1 MPTPPPF
8 HRLII
13 ARCGAIAR
21 EVLGEDGEVRVLAVF
36 EHTFYLACPHGIVC
50 VGPPDLVAGPINV
63 ATADERTWTSLAL
76 AVDDEGRITAG
87 LAMVGDT
94 LAIDVASGSTW
105 HPSPFPDFEP
115 DATARGIA
123 ALRKA
128 VAAECPSDGLASLV
142 FLPTAR
148 RPPAGIDAAS
158 AAAQPVAQLRDT
170 LPGVLRSGRWSAAAL
185 RAATLLIGLGPGFT
199 PSGDDLVGGLMLAL
213 TSAGRAPL
221 RNDLWHALRPE
232 LDDLT
237 TPPSAMHLSAAADG
251 MAAEP
256 IHHLLDDILRGGT
269 HAVGDRLAAV
279 TRLGHTSGWDIA
291 AGLILG
297 LEAVL
302 DAAR

>member
-1 MPTPPPF
+1 MTTSAPF
-8 HRLII
+8 QRLTI

-21 EVLGEDGEVRVLAVF
+21 EVLGDDGEVRVLAVF
-36 EHTFYLACPHGIVC
+36 ERTFYLACPHGIVC

-63 ATADERTWTSLAL
+63 ATADERTWASLAL
-76 AVDDEGRITAG
+76 AVDDEGEIAAG
-87 LAMVGDT
+87 MATVGDT
-94 LAIDVASGSTW
+94 LAIDVASGATW
-105 HPSPFPDFEP
+105 HPSPFPAFAP
-115 DATARGIA
+115 QAASRGVA
-123 ALRKA
+123 AVRDA

-142 FLPTAR
+142 FFPTAR
-148 RPPAGIDAAS
+148 RASTGIDAAS

-170 LPGVLRSGRWSAAAL
+170 LPSVLRSGRWNAAAL

-213 TSAGRAPL
+213 TASGRAPL

-256 IHHLLDDILRGGT
+256 IHHLLDDILSGGT
-269 HAVGDRLAAV
+269 AALGDRLAAV

-291 AGLILG
+291 AGMILG

-302 DAAR
+302 GAGA

>member
-1 MPTPPPF
+1 MTTSPPF
-8 HRLII
+8 HRLTIV
-13 ARCGAIAR
+13 RCGAIAR
-21 EVLGEDGEVRVLAVF
+21 EVLGDDGEVRVLAVF
-36 EHTFYLACPHGIVC
+36 ERTFYLACPHGIVC
-50 VGPPDLVAGPINV
+50 VGPPDLIAGPINV
-63 ATADERTWTSLAL
+63 ATADERTWASLAL
-76 AVDDEGRITAG
+76 AVDDEGEIAAGTAT
-87 LAMVGDT
+87 VGDT
-94 LAIDVASGSTW
+94 LAIDVASGATW
-105 HPSPFPDFEP
+105 HPSPFPAFAP
-115 DATARGIA
+115 HAASRGVA
-123 ALRKA
+123 AIRDA

-142 FLPTAR
+142 FSPTAR
-148 RPPAGIDAAS
+148 RASTGIDAAS

-170 LPGVLRSGRWSAAAL
+170 LPSVLRSGRWNAAAL

-213 TSAGRAPL
+213 TASGRAPL

-256 IHHLLDDILRGGT
+256 IHHLLDDILPGGT
-269 HAVGDRLAAV
+269 AALGDRLAAV

-291 AGLILG
+291 AGVILG

-302 DAAR
+302 DAGA

>member
-1 MPTPPPF
+1 MTTPPPF
-8 HRLII
+8 QRLTI

-21 EVLGEDGEVRVLAVF
+21 EVLSDDGEVRVLAVF
-36 EHTFYLACPHGIVC
+36 ERTFYLACPHGIVC
-50 VGPPDLVAGPINV
+50 VGPPDLIAGPINV

-76 AVDDEGRITAG
+76 AVDDEGAIAAG
-87 LAMVGDT
+87 MATVGDT
-94 LAIDVASGSTW
+94 LAIDVASGTTW
-105 HPSPFPDFEP
+105 HPPPFPDFV
-115 DATARGIA
+115 ASSASRGVTAIRD
-123 ALRKA
+123 A

-142 FLPTAR
+142 FSPAVR
-148 RPPAGIDAAS
+148 RASSGIDAAS

-170 LPGVLRSGRWSAAAL
+170 LPGVLRSGRWNAAAL

-213 TSAGRAPL
+213 TAAGRAPL

-256 IHHLLDDILRGGT
+256 IHHLLDEILSGGT
-269 HAVGDRLAAV
+269 PALGDRLAAV

-291 AGLILG
+291 AGTILG

-302 DAAR
+302 DTGP